1 MSIIKRLTTTI
12 VARVDQLVGGIEN
25 HDAVVEAAIKDAR
38 QATAKAKIRLQRLT
52 QERQKMAARIA
63 ELRNKDVEWTRR
75 AQQVAAQDEE
85 KALVCIRRRREC
97 QRQIDE
103 LTAAVAKQRQAE
115 DKICADVRDAETRIS
130 EMNQKRSLMR
140 TRESAAEALANFN
153 RLDDGQT
160 INVDDTFERWEV
172 RVSEAEMRTGCSLQN
187 DSFDNL
193 EREFIDAEERASL
206 CSELEALNKEAGHE

>member
-25 HDAVVEAAIKDAR
+25 HDAVIEAAIKDAR
-38 QATAKAKIRLQRLT
+38 QATAKAKVRLQRLS
-52 QERQKMAARIA
+52 QERQKMAARIV
-63 ELRNKDVEWTRR
+63 ELRNKEAEWTQR
-75 AQQVAAQDEE
+75 AQHVAAQDEE
-85 KALVCIRRRREC
+85 KALACIRRRREC

-115 DKICADVRDAETRIS
+115 DKISADVRDAETRIS

-140 TRESAAEALANFN
+140 TRESAAEALATFN
-153 RLDDGQT
+153 RFDEAQT

-172 RVSEAEMRTGCSLQN
+172 RVSEAELRSDCSLQQ
-187 DSFDNL
+187 DGFDNL

-206 CSELEALNKEAGHE
+206 RSELETLNKESGHE